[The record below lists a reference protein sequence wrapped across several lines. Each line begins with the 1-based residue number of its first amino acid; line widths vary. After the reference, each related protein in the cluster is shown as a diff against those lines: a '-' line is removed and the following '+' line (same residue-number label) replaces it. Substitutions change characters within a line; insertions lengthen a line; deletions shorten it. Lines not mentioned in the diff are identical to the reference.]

1 MRVILIT
8 TATAII
14 TETWT
19 LDVPDDADLTPDAL
33 LDSIGSET
41 VSVVSVEDTSV
52 TDEQDREALDVI
64 IPADA

>member
-14 TETWT
+14 TEMWT

-64 IPADA
+64 IPANA